1 MPTTSKAL
9 QDLDR
14 LIIQLFD
21 ESLPPADIEILEKLI
36 RENPLARKRYTD
48 LVTLESMLHW
58 EFAGVESDVNTLRAT
73 PLIDFSSW
81 LRPAIALAACFIA
94 ALIGW
99 WVIDQGVPVVDAEH
113 KIASRPL
120 SNDGAILGT
129 NKSSQERHSDLNMD
143 GLVVAKE
150 PNTIVFGSETSK
162 MLASDIQPSS
172 TVSLAR
178 QDREAL
184 LDAAY
189 GLEILESGQGFGEG
203 GYVEVKE
210 NVSAWRTEDAL
221 RVGEEFGVQPFQG
234 GNMLRFSRMEVDVFS
249 KRAEAS
255 ELVSVLDV
263 RSFGAYLAN
272 GKAVV
277 KSSVCFNQG
286 VGIADGSTA
295 FALSLHTINREGQ
308 VSLATRR
315 EEASLNSDLNPKTWE
330 RVESEIE
337 LPEGTDF
344 VVVSLSAQKEGAQ
357 ALLPNLSG
365 HYADGL
371 EIAMAVDG
379 RPVYRRL

>member
-1 MPTTSKAL
+1 MSNTSNAF

-14 LIIQLFD
+14 LVIQLFD
-21 ESLPPADIEILEKLI
+21 ESLSQADKEILEKVI
-36 RENPLARKRYTD
+36 RDNPEARSRYVD

-58 EFAGVESDVNTLRAT
+58 EFAGVESDVNTLRDT
-73 PLIDFSSW
+73 LIIDFSAW
-81 LRPAIALAACFIA
+81 LRPTMALAACFVA

-99 WVIDQGVPVVDAEH
+99 WVIDQGVPVVDAENE
-113 KIASRPL
+113 IASLPL
-120 SNDGAILGT
+120 SHSSLITRT
-129 NKSSQERHSDLNMD
+129 NSPEEQSSLDMGNLF
-143 GLVVAKE
+143 VAKE

-162 MLASDIQPSS
+162 MLVLSIKPSS
-172 TVSLAR
+172 TVNLAR

-210 NVSAWRTEDAL
+210 NVTAWRTEDAL
-221 RVGEEFGVQPFQG
+221 RVGEEFGVQPYKG
-234 GNMLRFSRMEVDVFS
+234 GNMLRFSRMEVDVFG
-249 KRAEAS
+249 KKAEVS

-263 RSFGAYLAN
+263 RSLGANLVN
-272 GKAVV
+272 GKTVV

-286 VGIADGSTA
+286 VGIADGSTS
-295 FALSLHTINREGQ
+295 FALSLHAIKREGQ

-315 EEASLNSDLNPKTWE
+315 EEAIVNSDVNPKTWE

-344 VVVSLSAQKEGAQ
+344 VVVSLSAQKEGSQ

-365 HYADGL
+365 YYADGL

-379 RPVYRRL
+379 RPVYSRL

>member
-94 ALIGW
+94 ALFGW
-99 WVIDQGVPVVDAEH
+99 WVIDQDVPVVDAEH
-113 KIASRPL
+113 EIVSRPL
-120 SNDGAILGT
+120 SNDGVITRT
-129 NKSSQERHSDLNMD
+129 NKSSEERQPDLNMD
-143 GLVVAKE
+143 ALVVAKE
-150 PNTIVFGSETSK
+150 HNTIVFGSETSK
-162 MLASDIQPSS
+162 MLVSSIKPSS

-263 RSFGAYLAN
+263 RSFGANLAN

-308 VSLATRR
+308 VSLATGR

-344 VVVSLSAQKEGAQ
+344 VVVSLSAQKEGSQ

-379 RPVYRRL
+379 RPVYSRL

>member
-1 MPTTSKAL
+1 MSNTSNAF

-14 LIIQLFD
+14 LVIQLFD
-21 ESLPPADIEILEKLI
+21 ESLSQADEEILENII
-36 RENPLARKRYTD
+36 RDNPEARRRYAD

-58 EFAGVESDVNTLRAT
+58 EFAGVESDVNTLRYT
-73 PLIDFSSW
+73 PLIDFSAW
-81 LRPAIALAACFIA
+81 LRPAMAVAACFVA

-99 WVIDQGVPVVDAEH
+99 RVIDQGVPVVDAEH
-113 KIASRPL
+113 EIASRPL
-120 SNDGAILGT
+120 SHSSVITGA
-129 NKSSQERHSDLNMD
+129 NSPD
-143 GLVVAKE
+143 GLQPPLGKLVVGNE
-150 PNTIVFGSETSK
+150 PNTIVFGSETNKVMVSSIK
-162 MLASDIQPSS
+162 PSS
-172 TVSLAR
+172 TVNLAR

-210 NVSAWRTEDAL
+210 NVTAWRTEDAL
-221 RVGEEFGVQPFQG
+221 RVGEEFGVQPYKG
-234 GNMLRFSRMEVDVFS
+234 GNMLRFSRMEVDVFA
-249 KRAEAS
+249 KKAEVS

-263 RSFGAYLAN
+263 RSLGANLAN

-286 VGIADGSTA
+286 VGIADGSTS
-295 FALSLHTINREGQ
+295 FALGLHAINREGR
-308 VSLATRR
+308 VSLAIAKKET
-315 EEASLNSDLNPKTWE
+315 SVMSDLNPNTWE

-344 VVVSLSAQKEGAQ
+344 VVVSLSAQKEGSQ

-379 RPVYRRL
+379 RPVYSRL

>member
-94 ALIGW
+94 ALFGW
-99 WVIDQGVPVVDAEH
+99 WVIDQDVPVVDAEH
-113 KIASRPL
+113 EIVSRPL
-120 SNDGAILGT
+120 SNDGVITRT
-129 NKSSQERHSDLNMD
+129 NKSSEERQPDLNMD
-143 GLVVAKE
+143 ALVVAKE
-150 PNTIVFGSETSK
+150 HNTIVFGSETSK
-162 MLASDIQPSS
+162 MLVSSIKPSS

-263 RSFGAYLAN
+263 RSFGANLAN

-308 VSLATRR
+308 VSVATRR

-344 VVVSLSAQKEGAQ
+344 VVVSLSAQKEGSQ

-379 RPVYRRL
+379 RPVYSRL